1 MNEMKKPKTAAIHGR
16 LWSAGARDWA
26 EFQEVNF
33 RPAYEAVFA
42 RVGLKAGMAYLDV
55 GCGAGLA
62 ANIAASRGV
71 RVSGVDAAEGLLAI
85 ARQRTPKGDFRLGD
99 LEELP
104 FADRSFDI
112 VTGFNSFQF
121 AGNPAAAL
129 AEARRVTKPGGT
141 IAILTWGKPEGME
154 MASLVTARRPLMPPP
169 PPGTPGPF
177 ALSDETTLRAFA
189 ASGGLKL
196 EEIFDVPCAF
206 AYPDLATAL
215 RGLKSSGDALKTV
228 EIAGEAVV
236 DAAHEKALAPFRQKD
251 GGYKAKGTFRC
262 LLARP

>member
-1 MNEMKKPKTAAIHGR
+1 MSEAKKPKTAAVHGR

-26 EFQEVNF
+26 EFQEGNF

-42 RVGLKAGMAYLDV
+42 HAGLKPGMAYLDV

-62 ANIAASRGV
+62 GQIAATLGT
-71 RVSGVDAAEGLLAI
+71 RVSGIDAAEGLLAI
-85 ARQRTPKGDFRLGD
+85 ARERTPKGDFRVGD

-104 FADRSFDI
+104 FADKSFDI

-129 AEARRVTKPGGT
+129 AEARRVTKSGGVV
-141 IAILTWGKPEGME
+141 AIMAWGKPEGME

-177 ALSDETTLRAFA
+177 ALSDETVLRGFA
-189 ASGGLKL
+189 ASGGLKPG
-196 EEIFDVPCAF
+196 EIFDVPCAF
-206 AYPDLATAL
+206 VYPDLATGL
-215 RGLKSSGDALKTV
+215 RALKSSGDALKTV
-228 EIAGEAVV
+228 EIAGEAAV
-236 DAAHEKALAPFRQKD
+236 DAAHEKALAPFHQKD